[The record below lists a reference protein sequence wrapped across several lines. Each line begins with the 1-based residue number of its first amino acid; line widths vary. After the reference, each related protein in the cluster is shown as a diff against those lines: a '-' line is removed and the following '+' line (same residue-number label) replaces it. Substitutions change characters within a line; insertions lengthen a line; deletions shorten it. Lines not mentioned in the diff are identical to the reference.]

1 MNYTWKIWIE
11 FRGAGENGGRLHG
24 GAYTGKEAGRD
35 TQFPSSINKTQS
47 VIGILSSRLV
57 DGINEH
63 WPSRGPEEGNKIQG
77 PIKPSQVSN
86 CDIHPKG

>member
-1 MNYTWKIWIE
+1 MEEHTQVQRQESI
-11 FRGAGENGGRLHG
+11 AQ
-24 GAYTGKEAGRD
+24 D
-35 TQFPSSINKTQS
+35 TISLQHKQNPA
-47 VIGILSSRLV
+47 IGILSSRLV